1 MHWRIDIKRFIL
13 LLLALSLAVLAIRGC
28 VFARKCGDKDDDGCD
43 SDCLKI
49 EPGDKSKS
57 VYIDVFDRSS
67 GKKLHMELEDYIGH
81 VVAAEMPASFK
92 DEALKAQA
100 VAARTFAVRRMK
112 LFGGTGCSN
121 GCDVCTDS
129 TCCQAFLSSDSMR
142 SRWGGDYDE
151 YRSKVMSAA
160 ENTSGIIAVYDGKP
174 IEALYHSTSGGYTED
189 SQNVFSQA
197 QPYLKSVCSPGE
209 EDSSKFS
216 SVTEISRSRFAKAIN
231 ASCKKA
237 GLSASKLEKQVSIV
251 SRFDSGRVK
260 SVKVGGAVMS
270 GREFRT
276 ALGLNS
282 ANFTLEFA
290 EKKVRIKTIG
300 YGHGVGMSQQGANAM
315 ARDGATFDEILT
327 HYYTGIELTDISRYA
342 K

>member
-28 VFARKCGDKDDDGCD
+28 IFARKCGDKDDDGCD

-49 EPGDKSKS
+49 EPGDKAKS

-92 DEALKAQA
+92 NEALKAQA
-100 VAARTFAVRRMK
+100 VAARTFAVRRMT

-129 TCCQAFLSSDSMR
+129 TCCQAFLSDDSMR
-142 SRWGGDYDE
+142 SRWGGDYDG

-216 SVTEISRSRFAKAIN
+216 SVTEISRSRFA
-231 ASCKKA
+231 
-237 GLSASKLEKQVSIV
+237 
-251 SRFDSGRVK
+251 
-260 SVKVGGAVMS
+260 
-270 GREFRT
+270 
-276 ALGLNS
+276 
-282 ANFTLEFA
+282 
-290 EKKVRIKTIG
+290 
-300 YGHGVGMSQQGANAM
+300 
-315 ARDGATFDEILT
+315 
-327 HYYTGIELTDISRYA
+327 
-342 K
+342 